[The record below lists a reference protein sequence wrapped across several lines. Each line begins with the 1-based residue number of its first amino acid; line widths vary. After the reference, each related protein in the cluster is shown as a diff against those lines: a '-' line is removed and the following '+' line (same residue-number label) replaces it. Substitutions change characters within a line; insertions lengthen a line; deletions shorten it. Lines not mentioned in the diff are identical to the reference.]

1 MEKVNLTPADYGLT
15 EDIKG
20 IFTASAINY
29 VVNETLADRW
39 MSRDEK
45 LFYIYQVLKRHKESG
60 ALNEK
65 AMDAIEAQIAM

>member
-45 LFYIYQVLKRHKESG
+45 LFYIYQVLLSS
-60 ALNEK
+60 
-65 AMDAIEAQIAM
+65 I